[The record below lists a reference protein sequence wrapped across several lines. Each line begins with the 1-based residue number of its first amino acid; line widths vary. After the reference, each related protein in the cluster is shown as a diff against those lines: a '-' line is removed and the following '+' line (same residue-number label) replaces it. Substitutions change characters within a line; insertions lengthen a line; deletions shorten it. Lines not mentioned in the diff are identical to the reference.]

1 MPTSKEELLRR
12 GLHPHDIQHNQHRR
26 AEWQDYSGTGLYMI
40 TLCIEGR
47 HGLFGYLE
55 GDIRAQRGSSAFPH
69 IVLSSLGHA
78 VVEEELTPTWAYLM
92 GVVDILVVA
101 HPELYR
107 GLAKHLGDGIR
118 YDDAALVHVGN

>member
-47 HGLFGYLE
+47 RGLFGYLE

-69 IVLSSLGHA
+69 TWPCCHGRGTTQDTPSLSPG
-78 VVEEELTPTWAYLM
+78 
-92 GVVDILVVA
+92 
-101 HPELYR
+101 
-107 GLAKHLGDGIR
+107 
-118 YDDAALVHVGN
+118 

>member
-1 MPTSKEELLRR
+1 MIPFAQSSEDAV
-12 GLHPHDIQHNQHRR
+12 DIQSVCATTIPPHGKR
-26 AEWQDYSGTGLYMI
+26 AV
-40 TLCIEGR
+40 
-47 HGLFGYLE
+47 
-55 GDIRAQRGSSAFPH
+55 A
-69 IVLSSLGHA
+69 A

-118 YDDAALVHVGN
+118 YDDAALVHVGNQIGSLLRNVEHHGIGGS

>member
-47 HGLFGYLE
+47 RGLFGYLE
-55 GDIRAQRGSSAFPH
+55 GDI
-69 IVLSSLGHA
+69 
-78 VVEEELTPTWAYLM
+78 
-92 GVVDILVVA
+92 
-101 HPELYR
+101 
-107 GLAKHLGDGIR
+107 
-118 YDDAALVHVGN
+118 